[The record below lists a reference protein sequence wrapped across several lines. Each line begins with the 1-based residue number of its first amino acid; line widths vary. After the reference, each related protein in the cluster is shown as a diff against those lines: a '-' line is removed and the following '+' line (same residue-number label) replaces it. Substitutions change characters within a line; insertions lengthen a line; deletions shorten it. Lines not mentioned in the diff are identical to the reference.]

1 MLGARPGLVAG
12 LLVKMEKGDRFSR
25 PEKTG
30 LPECGLRVRQT
41 PPRETHPFECS
52 VKQSHEIKALA
63 GHLQVVAADG
73 RMTVM
78 LHSTRMESGTTN
90 EWAPAYLTST
100 NSDS

>member
-52 VKQSHEIKALA
+52 VAFVENIRKRLKDLHVIAT
-63 GHLQVVAADG
+63 DG

-78 LHSTRMESGTTN
+78 LHL
-90 EWAPAYLTST
+90 A
-100 NSDS
+100 

>member
-41 PPRETHPFECS
+41 PPRETHPFTYS
-52 VKQSHEIKALA
+52 VAFDESSHTRLK
-63 GHLQVVAADG
+63 HLQVVAADG

>member
-52 VKQSHEIKALA
+52 VAFGGTRQTIPKDLATLIK
-63 GHLQVVAADG
+63 G
-73 RMTVM
+73 RGMTVM
-78 LHSTRMESGTTN
+78 LRFMSSLVI
-90 EWAPAYLTST
+90 AK
-100 NSDS
+100 

>member
-41 PPRETHPFECS
+41 PPRETDDCNVAFHVVPRNRKVNS
-52 VKQSHEIKALA
+52 VTLN
-63 GHLQVVAADG
+63 GTL
-73 RMTVM
+73 
-78 LHSTRMESGTTN
+78 TR
-90 EWAPAYLTST
+90 AC
-100 NSDS
+100 

>member
-41 PPRETHPFECS
+41 PPRETHPFRCS
-52 VKQSHEIKALA
+52 VAFCESRHARLK
-63 GHLQVVAADG
+63 HLQVVSG
-73 RMTVM
+73 LGQVTVM
-78 LHSTRMESGTTN
+78 LHSRQIEQAASNG
-90 EWAPAYLTST
+90 WAPAYLTST